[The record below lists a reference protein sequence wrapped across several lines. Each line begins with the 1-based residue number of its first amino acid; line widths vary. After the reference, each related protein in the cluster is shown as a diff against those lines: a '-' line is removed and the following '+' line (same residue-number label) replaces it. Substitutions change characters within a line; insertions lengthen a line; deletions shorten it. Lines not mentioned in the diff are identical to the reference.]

1 MKIPRDV
8 LLDLLPLYL
17 AGEAREETRALVER
31 HLGTD
36 AELGRIAERMKV
48 NPPIDVPG
56 LEAPDSEM
64 KAFARMKYLVFQR
77 TVFLLL
83 AVASTAF
90 FAVAMGFLIDTH
102 PTAGPTSFVLTVIFW
117 VAFWINGR
125 RLSRL

>member
-1 MKIPRDV
+1 MRRSRRNGQSRRT
-8 LLDLLPLYL
+8 LSM
-17 AGEAREETRALVER
+17 AARSHSTSRTSWSRADARFSTRL
-31 HLGTD
+31 
-36 AELGRIAERMKV
+36 